1 MHETISVLNTT
12 LQTLNIPPDR
22 LAKPSNRHA
31 MGWGKKSSS
40 SAVPKPP
47 AQPPK
52 SPAKPPSSS
61 ASQPSSRDPAIVPRA
76 DCKKNYYYQQ
86 MLHRQ
91 LNDDG
96 STDNLAT
103 RNSFSSSENK
113 TIREDIRMGDQEVLR
128 DIRELKSAGSNVRRS
143 RSPQLRPPSVHQ
155 RLPSDDS
162 MSNSSEYSYRDTRP
176 TLMTS

>member
-1 MHETISVLNTT
+1 
-12 LQTLNIPPDR
+12 
-22 LAKPSNRHA
+22 

-47 AQPPK
+47 PQRPK
-52 SPAKPPSSS
+52 SPAKPPPSSSS
-61 ASQPSSRDPAIVPRA
+61 ASHSTNSSRDPTIVPRP
-76 DCKKNYYYQQ
+76 DYKKNYYYQQ

-96 STDNLAT
+96 NTDNVVT
-103 RNSFSSSENK
+103 RSSFSSAENK
-113 TIREDIRMGDQEVLR
+113 SIREDIRLGDQEVLR
-128 DIRELKSAGSNVRRS
+128 DIRELKSAGSSVHRS

-162 MSNSSEYSYRDTRP
+162 MTIPNNGSSSEYSRS
-176 TLMTS
+176 TSAIN